1 MLRTAEDVA
10 LLLPVKFVPVEVQG
24 VYYLTDTNALLLA
37 EFFQG
42 SPEHVHYDL
51 GTISRSASR
60 VGAKRLVFVHNHLAG
75 DIFLSTEDLN
85 TARAIQAKLRP
96 MGMDLYGFCVTD
108 GSRVASAPLH

>member
-42 SPEHVHYDL
+42 SPESVHYDL
-51 GTISRSASR
+51 AAIMRSASR
-60 VGAKRLVFVHNHLAG
+60 VGASRLVFVHNHLAG
-75 DIFLSTEDLN
+75 GISLSSEDLN
-85 TARAIQAKLRP
+85 TARAIRSKLSSR
-96 MGMDLYGFCVTD
+96 GIRLYGFCVTD
-108 GSRVASAPLH
+108 GSYVTSAPL